1 MEPRPSLGYTSNGV
15 QSQEQVFEDI
25 YHRVQS
31 EYGVEGIVS
40 LVRFVTNQ
48 AVMQRE
54 QTLKNL
60 EAEANEVKRAID
72 MINEVMPSQTLKKHP
87 Y

>member
-1 MEPRPSLGYTSNGV
+1 MAYATGYAQTNTV
-15 QSQEQVFEDI
+15 QPQEQVFENI
-25 YHRVQS
+25 YHQIQS

-40 LVRFVTNQ
+40 LVRFLTNE
-48 AVMQRE
+48 ALNQRE

-60 EAEANEVKRAID
+60 EAEAKDVKRAID
-72 MINEVMPSQTLKKHP
+72 LINGVMPSNPMPKSP